1 MPAPGPAGDA
11 PQAEASPPAGSLRGT
26 QGRDAT
32 RREAIL
38 HGLLRHRRL
47 WAIVVVFAALAAV
60 GFALAR
66 PRANAWYHFRAARA
80 DLLAYHNPQAIRH
93 LQVCLRVWP
102 DDPDVLFLSARAARR
117 AGQYNEA
124 EHWLEKYR
132 QARGLDDAGSFE
144 ELLLSAER
152 RVDQAAAECR
162 RRVEQGDPDSPLILE
177 ALARG
182 YLRQYRLG
190 EAGFSLDQW
199 LKRQPDNP
207 QALCLKGQ
215 FHLDYEHAPDRA
227 ADSYRRAVQLDPEN
241 EEARLGLALV
251 LLQSKSF
258 AQAAEQMEYLR
269 RCQPHNP
276 RVEVGLAE
284 CRDAL
289 GQPDAALR
297 QVEDVLARQAD
308 YAPALA
314 LRGQLALE
322 AGQYEEAE
330 DWLRRAA
337 ARAPGDHQA
346 RYNLI
351 LCLHHNRKPEEAKRH
366 EEELREWED
375 AVKRFN
381 EIVTR
386 EMPKRPHDPD
396 LHYQLGR
403 LLLRSGHAEEGVRWL
418 QSALQVDPG
427 HAAARQALAEYAEQS
442 KSRPAK
448 D

>member
-1 MPAPGPAGDA
+1 MPASGPAGDA
-11 PQAEASPPAGSLRGT
+11 KQAEAGPPAGSAQGT
-26 QGRDAT
+26 EGCDA
-32 RREAIL
+32 RPRAAVPRW
-38 HGLLRHRRL
+38 LLRHRRL
-47 WAIVVVFAALAAV
+47 WAVVVFFTALAAV

-66 PRANAWYHFRAARA
+66 PRVSAWYHLRAARSA
-80 DLLAYHNPQAIRH
+80 LLVYHNPQAIRH

-102 DDPDVLFLSARAARR
+102 DAPDVLFLSARAARR
-117 AGQYNEA
+117 AGQYDEA
-124 EHWLEKYR
+124 ERWLEKYR

-144 ELLLSAER
+144 ELLLTAER
-152 RVDQAAAECR
+152 HVDQLAAECR
-162 RRVEQGDPDSPLILE
+162 RLVEQDDPDSPLILE
-177 ALARG
+177 ALTRG

-190 EAGFSLDQW
+190 EAGFCLEQW

-215 FHLDYEHAPDRA
+215 FHLDYEHAPSRA
-227 ADSYRRAVQLDPEN
+227 ADSYRRAVQLDPEH
-241 EEARLGLALV
+241 EEARLGLAVV
-251 LLQSKSF
+251 LLETKAF
-258 AQAAEQMEYLR
+258 AEAAEHMEYLR
-269 RCQPHNP
+269 RRQPDNP
-276 RVEVGLAE
+276 RVEVGLAQ

-289 GQPDAALR
+289 GQPDVALR

-330 DWLRRAA
+330 DWLRRAV

-351 LCLHHNRKPEEAKRH
+351 LCLHHNRKAEEAKRH

-375 AVKRFN
+375 ALKRFN
-381 EIVTR
+381 EIVTK

-418 QSALQVDPG
+418 QSALRLDPG
-427 HAAARQALAEYAEQS
+427 HAAARQALAEYAEQN
-442 KSRPAK
+442 KSHP
-448 D
+448 